1 MKPKIHIL
9 LFLLLLGMVSVKAQ
23 NPDPH
28 DTDESA
34 ITGMISSRSTN
45 SEKLETMHKQKKT
58 NKIPQVYTQDEA
70 AVKATIEQFLIVAGN
85 YNLDAMSKMILD
97 KASLAIARLRDGK
110 WTTETM
116 LISEYFEAAKNRTN
130 RPYFEPVKEYT
141 IHVSDGHLA
150 FVKADAVLHAF
161 GIPLLHNIDYFTLIK
176 ENEVWKFINISFTS
190 TRMPEAE
197 RIYDPIVF
205 AKSYAQA
212 WCSQKPEYVALFYAE
227 DGSLNINNG
236 TPAIGRVAITQSAK
250 AFMNAFPDDMIVA
263 FDNLVKTSNLP
274 AGQAGGTEFHW
285 TLTGTNTGPNG
296 TGKKVNISG
305 FEAWQL
311 DENGLIKKSIG
322 SFDGA
327 EYNSQLKNGFED
339 YDLKRTN

>member
-1 MKPKIHIL
+1 MNINHAI
-9 LFLLLLGMVSVKAQ
+9 GQ
-23 NPDPH
+23 NSD
-28 DTDESA
+28 A
-34 ITGMISSRSTN
+34 M
-45 SEKLETMHKQKKT
+45 KKT
-58 NKIPQVYTQDEA
+58 QATNKTVKIYTQDEA
-70 AVKATIEQFLIVAGN
+70 DVKATIEQFLIVAGN
-85 YNLDAMSKMILD
+85 YNLDAMANMMSD

-141 IHVSDGHLA
+141 IHLSDGHLA

-161 GIPLLHNIDYFTLIK
+161 GVPLLNNIDYFTLIK

-190 TRMPEAE
+190 TRIPEAE

-212 WCSQKPEYVALFYAE
+212 WCSQNPDFVALFYAE

-236 TPAIGRVAITQSAK
+236 TPAVGRTAITQSAK
-250 AFMNAFPDDMIVA
+250 AFMDAFPDDMIVA
-263 FDNLVKTSNLP
+263 FDKLVKTP
-274 AGQAGGTEFHW
+274 KGTEFHW

-305 FEAWQL
+305 FELWQL
-311 DENGLIKKSIG
+311 DETGLIKESKGTFDAEEYSRQIKYG
-322 SFDGA
+322 SD
-327 EYNSQLKNGFED
+327 N
-339 YDLKRTN
+339 